1 MIRKGDKVTNASI
14 IFLLVALIQFLAS
27 FVMLPIYLNT
37 FSVEEFGTNELINR
51 LALFLSIIIA
61 LRISGAMANI
71 YFTFD
76 DKIQK
81 QQFVSSLAQF
91 TTLSGVGSSIVIF
104 LLGYFL
110 LPYFTT
116 DGSFNMVI
124 HGVCAILSALASNVT
139 SPYFF
144 YLKNERKNLEFLF
157 LHIFFVGA
165 LIGAQL
171 VAIYLFRANF
181 DTVIQIRS
189 GFALFQTIF
198 LLLLYRSKFSLKI
211 EWAFVRRALSY
222 TVPLIPFLL
231 LNWVQLY
238 FDRFFVGNYLGGIAL
253 GIFSFVLILQNIQ
266 TTLIDVFENAIR
278 PSLMNQ
284 FKQADSHSPTLMA
297 VQNKY
302 VLAITVSAAFML
314 FGTILLPMITQYDLY
329 ADNAILF
336 FLIVPTG
343 IAKGISL
350 LFMQQ
355 LIFKEK
361 SVELLKLVA
370 MHVLGIFLLY
380 FLLLDYMSLATI
392 LFVNLLVGCFMVFF
406 YYQRA
411 QQAQKLRFRLQQF
424 YLPMAYIAVCVCCYF
439 AHQAYQI
446 SITSLLIAQ
455 LLAVMLPAFIL
466 LYQSRKMR
474 VE

>member
-1 MIRKGDKVTNASI
+1 
-14 IFLLVALIQFLAS
+14 
-27 FVMLPIYLNT
+27 
-37 FSVEEFGTNELINR
+37 
-51 LALFLSIIIA
+51 
-61 LRISGAMANI
+61 
-71 YFTFD
+71 
-76 DKIQK
+76 
-81 QQFVSSLAQF
+81 
-91 TTLSGVGSSIVIF
+91 
-104 LLGYFL
+104 
-110 LPYFTT
+110 
-116 DGSFNMVI
+116 
-124 HGVCAILSALASNVT
+124 
-139 SPYFF
+139 
-144 YLKNERKNLEFLF
+144 
-157 LHIFFVGA
+157 
-165 LIGAQL
+165 
-171 VAIYLFRANF
+171 
-181 DTVIQIRS
+181 
-189 GFALFQTIF
+189 
-198 LLLLYRSKFSLKI
+198 
-211 EWAFVRRALSY
+211 
-222 TVPLIPFLL
+222 
-231 LNWVQLY
+231 
-238 FDRFFVGNYLGGIAL
+238 
-253 GIFSFVLILQNIQ
+253 
-266 TTLIDVFENAIR
+266 
-278 PSLMNQ
+278 MNQ
-284 FKQADSHSPTLMA
+284 FKQANSHSPTLMA

-302 VLAITVSAAFML
+302 VLAITASAAFML